1 LKNWLSSN
9 VPIIFYILLIGYMES
24 NGDGPSVPL
33 WLVFTACGLALM
45 LRFEFMNGP
54 FTKAIKFLEL
64 TALGATLY
72 LSLGMLIH

>member
-1 LKNWLSSN
+1 
-9 VPIIFYILLIGYMES
+9 
-24 NGDGPSVPL
+24 
-33 WLVFTACGLALM
+33 M